1 MHFSRGD
8 IVVVPFPFVLESG
21 EQERKARPALIVSDE
36 TIDRRYEDLILAAI
50 TSRVPEELKE
60 TELSLKSNN
69 ITGLIKDSVLRT
81 EFLMTLPQSLI
92 ARKIGKLSDNE
103 MRAVDE
109 KLSLSL
115 RL

>member
-1 MHFSRGD
+1 MRFSRGD
-8 IVVVPFPFVLESG
+8 IVVVPFPFVLERG
-21 EQERKARPALIVSDE
+21 DQERKARPALIVSDE

-50 TSRVPEELKE
+50 TSRVPEDLKE
-60 TELSLKSNN
+60 TELPLKPNN
-69 ITGLIKDSVLRT
+69 KTGLVKDSVLRT

-103 MRAVDE
+103 MSAVDE

-115 RL
+115 GL

>member
-1 MHFSRGD
+1 MRFSRGD
-8 IVVVPFPFVLESG
+8 VVVVPFPFVLESG

-36 TIDRRYEDLILAAI
+36 RIDRRYDDLILAAI
-50 TSRVPEELKE
+50 TSRMPEDLKE
-60 TELSLKSNN
+60 TELLLKPTNR
-69 ITGLIKDSVLRT
+69 TGLVKDSVLRA

-115 RL
+115 GL

>member
-1 MHFSRGD
+1 MRFSCGD

-36 TIDRRYEDLILAAI
+36 RIDRRYDDLILVAI
-50 TSRVPEELKE
+50 TSRVPEDLKE
-60 TELSLKSNN
+60 TELLLKPNN
-69 ITGLIKDSVLRT
+69 KTGLVKDSVLRT
-81 EFLMTLPQSLI
+81 EFLMTLPQSLV

-103 MRAVDE
+103 MRGVDE

-115 RL
+115 GV